1 VSARSRAAAFFL
13 AAAAALSMTGPD
25 VAAAQHIPS
34 PYRHIEPAQS
44 LSLYSGYLSTSRGD
58 VGIGLASG
66 PTFGLRYTGRIAAPV
81 AGVARLSITPSE
93 RTILGRENANDPE
106 SPLTELG
113 EASAMIVA
121 AEAGLRLLLTGPR
134 TWHALAPYI
143 EATGALV
150 SVSGSRTEQERELPT
165 NQVVDFGPSF
175 AVGVGTGTDWFLTDR
190 LSINLG
196 VQGLLW
202 RLSIPEG
209 LSSTGR
215 EDSEWTRNYG
225 VTVGAAYHF

>member
-1 VSARSRAAAFFL
+1 MRVRNRAAAL
-13 AAAAALSMTGPD
+13 LLAAAALSTAEPY
-25 VAAAQHIPS
+25 AAEAQHIPS

-66 PTFGLRYTGRIAAPV
+66 PTIGLRYAGRIAAPV
-81 AGVARLSITPSE
+81 AGIARLSMTPSE
-93 RTILGRENANDPE
+93 RTIFGRENVNDPA

-113 EASAMIVA
+113 EVSATIVA

-150 SVSGSRTEQERELPT
+150 SVSGSRTEEERELPT

-196 VQGLLW
+196 LQGLLW